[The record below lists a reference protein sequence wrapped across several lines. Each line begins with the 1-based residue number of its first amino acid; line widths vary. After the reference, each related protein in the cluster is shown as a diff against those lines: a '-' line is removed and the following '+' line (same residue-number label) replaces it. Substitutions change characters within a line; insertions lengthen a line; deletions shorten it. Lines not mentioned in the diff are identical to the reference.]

1 MEYQPYREYAR
12 NGEAPWGAG
21 RERGSREGAER
32 ADAMR
37 LAALRPP
44 CSLAGRAGGIAPTSP
59 RAG

>member
-12 NGEAPWGAG
+12 NGEAPGGAG

-37 LAALRPP
+37 LVALRPP
-44 CSLAGRAGGIAPTSP
+44 CSLAGRAGGIAPTTP